1 MRTGDYCEVEDKILV
16 LQPTAGSHVVWS
28 RGGLAHLQC
37 PRHLPLHVSL
47 LHLLDCWQ
55 MSRFLLLRRWVKL
68 KLNMSLERCLAMV
81 NASLVRR
88 TLILVAPWQMI
99 FLRRVKL
106 PETAHWMFCLQI
118 KHNLLVALDDRGKIS
133 CHKVT
138 IFHLYIIHL
147 MCIYNYPARARA
159 RAVTVQ

>member
-1 MRTGDYCEVEDKILV
+1 MRAEQCSENIFGGWGKNSGRLSESDWLV

-28 RGGLAHLQC
+28 RGGLAHLQR

-88 TLILVAPWQMI
+88 TLILVHHDKWY
-99 FLRRVKL
+99 FWGGLRVKL
-106 PETAHWMFCLQI
+106 PETVRWMFCLQI

-138 IFHLYIIHL
+138 IFHL
-147 MCIYNYPARARA
+147 
-159 RAVTVQ
+159 